1 MCLDDYFDCDG
12 EYEYEEDMEEAY
24 RSDICDMRLIINGK
38 MFRASF
44 LKSFKKNIDAGL
56 FSFLIVDAVH
66 CKTSQ
71 YREFWSY
78 AKQNGYEVRE
88 LTLLIVIS
96 TLTRPYILELET
108 KRNFAK
114 FKVSKS

>member
-1 MCLDDYFDCDG
+1 
-12 EYEYEEDMEEAY
+12 
-24 RSDICDMRLIINGK
+24 MRLIINVK

-78 AKQNGYEVRE
+78 AKQNGYEVA
-88 LTLLIVIS
+88 
-96 TLTRPYILELET
+96 YDYLEL
-108 KRNFAK
+108 
-114 FKVSKS
+114 SS

>member
-1 MCLDDYFDCDG
+1 
-12 EYEYEEDMEEAY
+12 
-24 RSDICDMRLIINGK
+24 

-88 LTLLIVIS
+88 VTLLNVLS
-96 TLTRPYILELET
+96 TLITPSVSRFIFARWSVILC
-108 KRNFAK
+108 
-114 FKVSKS
+114 

>member
-1 MCLDDYFDCDG
+1 
-12 EYEYEEDMEEAY
+12 
-24 RSDICDMRLIINGK
+24 

-88 LTLLIVIS
+88 VTLLNVLS
-96 TLTRPYILELET
+96 TLPRLTCCRFTCARWSATLC
-108 KRNFAK
+108 
-114 FKVSKS
+114 

>member
-1 MCLDDYFDCDG
+1 
-12 EYEYEEDMEEAY
+12 
-24 RSDICDMRLIINGK
+24 

-78 AKQNGYEVRE
+78 AKQNGYEVGE
-88 LTLLIVIS
+88 VTLLTVLS
-96 TLTRPYILELET
+96 TSTRPYLIEL
-108 KRNFAK
+108 KKNIC
-114 FKVSKS
+114 KV

>member
-1 MCLDDYFDCDG
+1 
-12 EYEYEEDMEEAY
+12 
-24 RSDICDMRLIINGK
+24 MRLIINVK

-88 LTLLIVIS
+88 VTLLNVLS
-96 TLTRPYILELET
+96 TLITPSVSRFIFARWSVIL
-108 KRNFAK
+108 
-114 FKVSKS
+114 

>member
-1 MCLDDYFDCDG
+1 
-12 EYEYEEDMEEAY
+12 
-24 RSDICDMRLIINGK
+24 

-88 LTLLIVIS
+88 VTLLTVLL
-96 TLTRPYILELET
+96 TFTRPNLLELET
-108 KRNFAK
+108 NICEN
-114 FKVSKS
+114 

>member
-1 MCLDDYFDCDG
+1 
-12 EYEYEEDMEEAY
+12 
-24 RSDICDMRLIINGK
+24 

-78 AKQNGYEVRE
+78 AKQNGYEVAYNYPE
-88 LTLLIVIS
+88 LS
-96 TLTRPYILELET
+96 
-108 KRNFAK
+108 
-114 FKVSKS
+114 SS

>member
-1 MCLDDYFDCDG
+1 
-12 EYEYEEDMEEAY
+12 
-24 RSDICDMRLIINGK
+24 

-78 AKQNGYEVRE
+78 AKQNGYEVVYDE
-88 LTLLIVIS
+88 LKLSSPRPTYCRCTCARWSVI
-96 TLTRPYILELET
+96 LC
-108 KRNFAK
+108 
-114 FKVSKS
+114 

>member
-24 RSDICDMRLIINGK
+24 RSDICNIMRLIISGK

-78 AKQNGYEVRE
+78 AKQNGYEV
-88 LTLLIVIS
+88 TTS
-96 TLTRPYILELET
+96 
-108 KRNFAK
+108 
-114 FKVSKS
+114 

>member
-1 MCLDDYFDCDG
+1 
-12 EYEYEEDMEEAY
+12 
-24 RSDICDMRLIINGK
+24 MRLIINGK

-88 LTLLIVIS
+88 VTLLNVLS
-96 TLTRPYILELET
+96 TLLTRPTYYRFTCARWSAIL
-108 KRNFAK
+108 
-114 FKVSKS
+114 